1 MLYREV
7 TFMRQFPER
16 SVATDAQKEDGIH
29 TGLRSNRLG
38 VLAVAFFVIAAAAP
52 IAAVVGASP
61 VLFSASGP
69 GTPVIY
75 AIAALLI
82 ALFSVGYLRMS
93 REITNAAG
101 FVAYIAKGLG
111 SRWATGAAGIA
122 LVTYIALQGGLWSQF
137 GVFAQQLVIG
147 LIGVEVPVYVWI
159 VAALVL
165 TTLLTMRGVDAS
177 LKVLGLIIVEETLV
191 IVALVVC
198 LILQRGWGIFTLDGF
213 TAGNVFGP
221 GLGISLL
228 FAFTC
233 FTSFTSF
240 KATVVF
246 SQEAIN
252 PRRTIP
258 RALYLVIAFVGIFYA
273 VSTWAISGA
282 IGIGNIQA
290 EATKDPAGLIFGLA
304 AQTAGEWLSTIMQV
318 LVVTSFIAMLLGI
331 SNMFARYLFALGR
344 AGTLPTRLAA
354 TNRRGAPAV
363 AALVNGIRIL
373 IVISAF
379 RAFGADPITTIF
391 AWLVA
396 LGTAGFITILILT
409 SIAII
414 VYFARQKT
422 SDNPWVTTIAPVL
435 SCLAFLAIG
444 YLTISNYDALLGGA
458 GGVAKWLLLLI
469 PVAFATGFAVASYKP
484 TIRYDSVV

>member
-1 MLYREV
+1 MKQSSPKSPARAES
-7 TFMRQFPER
+7 QGPGP
-16 SVATDAQKEDGIH
+16 S
-29 TGLRSNRLG
+29 GLRANRLG

-61 VLFSASGP
+61 VLFAASGP
-69 GTPVIY
+69 GTPLIY
-75 AIAALLI
+75 GIAALLI

-111 SRWATGAAGIA
+111 TRWATGAAGVA
-122 LVTYIALQGGLWSQF
+122 VLTYLALQSGLWSQF
-137 GVFAQQLVIG
+137 GVFAQQLVVG
-147 LIGVEVPVYVWI
+147 LGGPEVPVYVWI
-159 VAALVL
+159 AAAIVF

-177 LKVLGLIIVEETLV
+177 LKVLGVLIVGETLV
-191 IVALVVC
+191 IGALVVA
-198 LILQRGWGIFTLDGF
+198 LIVQQGWGIFTFGGL

-233 FTSFTSF
+233 FTSFE
-240 KATVVF
+240 ATVVF
-246 SQEAIN
+246 SEEAVN

-282 IGIGNIQA
+282 VGTDRIQA
-290 EATKDPAGLIFGLA
+290 QAANDPAGLVFGLA
-304 AQTAGEWLSTIMQV
+304 TTSAGPWLSTTMQI
-318 LVVTSFIAMLLGI
+318 LVVTSFIAMLLGL

-354 TNRRGAPAV
+354 TSRRGAPAT
-363 AALVNGIRIL
+363 AALINGL
-373 IVISAF
+373 GVLLVITAF
-379 RAFGADPITTIF
+379 LLFGADPIATVF

-409 SIAII
+409 SVAII
-414 VYFARQKT
+414 VYFTRQKT
-422 SDNPWVTTIAPVL
+422 RDNLWVTTIAPVL
-435 SCLAFLAIG
+435 SCLAFLLIG
-444 YLTISNYDALLGGA
+444 YLTITNYDALLGGA

-469 PVAFATGFAVASYKP
+469 PVVFIAGVSIAARKP
-484 TIRYDSVV
+484 AIDYDSSGV

>member
-1 MLYREV
+1 MKQFFQQVGATRAQQEV
-7 TFMRQFPER
+7 GT
-16 SVATDAQKEDGIH
+16 G
-29 TGLRSNRLG
+29 TGLRSSRLG

-52 IAAVVGASP
+52 IAAVVGAGP

-75 AIAALLI
+75 SIAALLI

-93 REITNAAG
+93 REVTSAAG

-122 LVTYIALQGGLWSQF
+122 LVTYVALQGGLWSQF
-137 GVFAQQLVIG
+137 GVFAQQLVMSLTGI
-147 LIGVEVPVYVWI
+147 EVPVYVWI

-177 LKVLGLIIVEETLV
+177 LKVLGVIIVGEILV
-191 IVALVVC
+191 IVALVVS
-198 LILQRGWGIFTLDGF
+198 LIAQRGWSIFTFDGF
-213 TAGNVFGP
+213 TAENVFGP

-233 FTSFTSF
+233 FTSFE
-240 KATVVF
+240 ATVVF
-246 SQEAIN
+246 SEEAIN

-258 RALYLVIAFVGIFYA
+258 RALYLVIAFVGVFYA

-282 IGIGNIQA
+282 IGIENIQA
-290 EATKDPAGLIFGLA
+290 EASSDPAGLIFGLA
-304 AQTAGEWLSTIMQV
+304 TATAGEWLSTTMQV

-344 AGTLPTRLAA
+344 AGTLPARLAA
-354 TNRRGAPAV
+354 TNRRGSPAV
-363 AALVNGIRIL
+363 AALVNGIGVL
-373 IVISAF
+373 IVITGF
-379 RAFGADPITTIF
+379 FAFGADPITTVF

-414 VYFARQKT
+414 VFFARQKN
-422 SDNPWVTTIAPVL
+422 SDNAWVTTIAPIL
-435 SCLAFLAIG
+435 SCLAFLIIG
-444 YLTISNYDALLGGA
+444 YLAFSNYDALLGGA

-469 PVAFATGFAVASYKP
+469 PVAFATGWLIASRKP